1 MCKSSLGKERKDS
14 ILEEKIG
21 MGRGWGVWQVTRTEN
36 KGQDDRYAEK
46 DGQAPD
52 CARTFG

>member
-1 MCKSSLGKERKDS
+1 
-14 ILEEKIG
+14 